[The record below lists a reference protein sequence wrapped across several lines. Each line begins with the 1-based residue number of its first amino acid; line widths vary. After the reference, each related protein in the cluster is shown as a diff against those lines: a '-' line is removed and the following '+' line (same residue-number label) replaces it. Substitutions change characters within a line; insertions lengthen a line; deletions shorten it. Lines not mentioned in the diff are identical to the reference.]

1 MAASMTSVMKGAE
14 ESGGF
19 FSRMSWYYQMGLLL
33 GLVGLLIFAAD
44 TLLYSDTRAETVK
57 IQEQV
62 QSLKAKNAQASIIR
76 QNLAATEETLKLKRE
91 EMDRLRDLLPDQLE
105 ISRVYENIK
114 DFMRAQKLELRQF
127 AQNKPDPSEFYTAQK
142 ILVQVSGSYDSLGQ
156 FFSQL
161 GFYKRIVS
169 VTEVDIKQ
177 AEDNAQEYGRSIN
190 ASFVV
195 TAYYITPENLEKL
208 TSKKIESPVQAADKN
223 ATKEKEKK

>member
-1 MAASMTSVMKGAE
+1 MSASMTSVMKGAE
-14 ESGGF
+14 ESGSF
-19 FSRMSWYYQMGLLL
+19 LNRIPWYYQMGLLL
-33 GLVGLLIFAAD
+33 ALVGLLIFAAD

-62 QSLKAKNAQASIIR
+62 QGLKAKNAQASIIR
-76 QNLAATEETLKLKRE
+76 QNLAATEETLRQKRE
-91 EMDRLRDLLPDQLE
+91 EMDRLRDLLPDQIE

-114 DFMRAQKLELRQF
+114 DFMRAQRLELKQF
-127 AQNKPDPSEFYTAQK
+127 AQNKPDPSDFYTAQK

-161 GFYKRIVS
+161 GFYKRILS
-169 VTEVDIKQ
+169 VAEVDIKQ

-195 TAYYITPENLEKL
+195 TAYYITPENLAKL
-208 TSKKIESPVQAADKN
+208 NSGAPEAPADPKAKKD
-223 ATKEKEKK
+223 KEKK